1 MSFAIQG
8 QPMKDDRP
16 IIFVIDD
23 DSSIRVALEDLLG
36 SAGFEAQS
44 FASTEEFLRS
54 DRPDAPACLVLDVKM
69 PGKSGLDFQRELAD
83 SNIRLPI
90 IFITGH
96 GDIPMSV
103 QAMKAGAIEFLTKPF
118 DDQDLL
124 HAIQLGLEKDRVR
137 RQQSAVL
144 AKLRER
150 FATLTRGEREVMA
163 LVVAGRMNKQIASE
177 LNVSEITVKV
187 RRGRLMRKME
197 ARSLAELVK
206 MAEKLADFLSI

>member
-1 MSFAIQG
+1 MNE
-8 QPMKDDRP
+8 DRP

-23 DSSIRVALEDLLG
+23 DASIRIALEDLLG

-54 DRPDAPACLVLDVKM
+54 ARPDAPACLVLDVKM
-69 PGKSGLDFQRELAD
+69 PGKSGLDFQRELAA

-150 FATLTRGEREVMA
+150 FTTLTRGEREVMA

-206 MAEKLADFLSI
+206 MAEKLADFSPI

>member
-1 MSFAIQG
+1 MTE
-8 QPMKDDRP
+8 DRP

-23 DSSIRVALEDLLG
+23 DSSIRIALEDLLG

-54 DRPDAPACLVLDVKM
+54 ERPDAPACLVLDVKM

-90 IFITGH
+90 VFITGH

-103 QAMKAGAIEFLTKPF
+103 QAMKAGAVEFLTKPF

-150 FATLTRGEREVMA
+150 FATLTRG
-163 LVVAGRMNKQIASE
+163 
-177 LNVSEITVKV
+177 
-187 RRGRLMRKME
+187 
-197 ARSLAELVK
+197 
-206 MAEKLADFLSI
+206 